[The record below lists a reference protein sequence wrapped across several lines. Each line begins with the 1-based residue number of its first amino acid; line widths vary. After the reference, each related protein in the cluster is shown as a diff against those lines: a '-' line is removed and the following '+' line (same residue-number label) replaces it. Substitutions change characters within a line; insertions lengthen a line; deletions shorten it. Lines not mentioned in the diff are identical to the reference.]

1 MYYIQ
6 FIRPKPGVSAERLQ
20 EVLDAT
26 GNEWEKAY
34 PEDEQVLFLK
44 RLWRLG
50 EYEYIKIWRVRD
62 LARLDEWSNL
72 SATDAGAAGHV
83 HDWLEVVDDVAGV
96 YVDG

>member
-6 FIRPKPGVSAERLQ
+6 FIRPKPGVSEERLQ
-20 EVLDAT
+20 EVLAAT

-50 EYEYIKIWRVRD
+50 EYEYIKIWRIQD
-62 LARLDEWSNL
+62 MARLDEWSSL
-72 SATDAGAAGHV
+72 SATDAEAAEHV
-83 HDWLEVVDDVAGV
+83 HSWLEVVDDLGGV
-96 YVDG
+96 YVDA